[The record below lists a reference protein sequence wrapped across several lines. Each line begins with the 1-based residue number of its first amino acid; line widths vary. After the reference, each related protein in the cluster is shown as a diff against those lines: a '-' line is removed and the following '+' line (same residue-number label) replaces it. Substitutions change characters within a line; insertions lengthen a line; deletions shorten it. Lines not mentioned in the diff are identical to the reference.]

1 MGERK
6 WRYEREYTRIWEL
19 NACRIRA
26 RRGWRGRARTSHGEY
41 QEVTRKSGNYSSKD
55 VGREAQQD
63 GTYFKWEI
71 TFKSKVDLLEDD
83 YIKEVAVFLV
93 AQMVKNPPAMW
104 ETRIWYLG
112 WEDSLEEGSLTPLPR
127 NTGSKT
133 GRSGG
138 RSGVDRRSIARG
150 EGPPSLFHQG
160 RAAKERWVSDQTRK
174 KRKEKST
181 KRWGCRKLCFLC
193 NGVIHP

>member
-1 MGERK
+1 M
-6 WRYEREYTRIWEL
+6 WDL

-41 QEVTRKSGNYSSKD
+41 QEVTRKSGNDCSKD
-55 VGREAQQD
+55 VGRETQQD

-83 YIKEVAVFLV
+83 YIEEVVASLV
-93 AQMVKNPPAMW
+93 AETVKNPPAMW

-112 WEDSLEEGSLTPLPR
+112 WEDSLEEGNLTPLPR
-127 NTGSKT
+127 STGSKT

-138 RSGVDRRSIARG
+138 RSGVDRRSTVRG
-150 EGPPSLFHQG
+150 EGTLSCFHQG
-160 RAAKERWVSDQTRK
+160 RVAKERRLSDQTRK
-174 KRKEKST
+174 KRKQKST
-181 KRWGCRKLCFLC
+181 KGWGCRKPCFLW